1 MTLIL
6 GSASPRR
13 KELLELLG
21 IPFAVQAGHID
32 ETPLAA
38 ESPAIYVDRMAIE
51 KARHVQ
57 QLLDAPHDTWVLGAD
72 TTVVK
77 DGQILGKPLDQADAH
92 RMLRALSGAEHDVLT
107 AVALCSPDG
116 LVRHRQ
122 SATRVWFHPLSV
134 DDIAAY
140 WATGEPADKAG
151 AYGIQGAG
159 ARFVQRI
166 DGNYHAVMGL
176 PIDLTAQL
184 LQEAGFDLLSAGS
197 PRNTHDNGSHKGQRL
212 T

>member
-21 IPFAVQAGHID
+21 IPFSIRAGHID
-32 ETPLAA
+32 EAPLAGEA
-38 ESPAIYVDRMAIE
+38 PATYVDRMAIE

-57 QLLDAPHDTWVLGAD
+57 QVLDAPQATWVLGAD
-72 TTVVK
+72 TTVVH
-77 DGQILGKPLDQADAH
+77 DGLILGKPLDQADAT
-92 RMLRALSGAEHDVLT
+92 RMLRALSGTDHEVLT

-122 SATRVWFHPLSV
+122 SATRVWFHPLS
-134 DDIAAY
+134 DEDITAY

-151 AYGIQGAG
+151 SYGIQGAG

-166 DGNYHAVMGL
+166 EGNYHAVMGL

-184 LQEAGFDLLSAGS
+184 LQEAGFDLLSTGS
-197 PRNTHDNGSHKGQRL
+197 ARNTQDNGSHKGQRL